1 MWIQPYLETCCRA
14 ALHRLHLCGAAGRPA
29 GLADDPCLG
38 RLTAMGLCRKRPD
51 GRFVITPE
59 GTARH
64 ATEILG
70 TAAETPWNSGGVR
83 TAVP

>member
-1 MWIQPYLETCCRA
+1 MWKQPYLETCCRA

-59 GTARH
+59 GSARH

-70 TAAETPWNSGGVR
+70 EILGTAAEAP
-83 TAVP
+83 